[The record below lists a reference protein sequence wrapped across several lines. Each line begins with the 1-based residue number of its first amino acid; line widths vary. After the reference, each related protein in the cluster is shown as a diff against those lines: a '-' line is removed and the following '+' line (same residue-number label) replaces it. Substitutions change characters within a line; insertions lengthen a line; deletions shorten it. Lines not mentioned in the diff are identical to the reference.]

1 MGFITYVGFRK
12 LFSTTGQTKIRVS
25 GILGIWLG
33 TLVLNL
39 VTIDNLGVGVWSW
52 IAGGL
57 LIAVSTSID
66 VSQTLQAE
74 KNTKISK
81 QRTNSSQNDFP
92 IQIVVAAISAILV
105 IVTLVPSLNKSST
118 LYNLKS
124 SMGGFASEEFVSKLM
139 KEFRSNEN
147 DPQYLIQ
154 LGNLALQQNS
164 SDSALA
170 IIERVNEID
179 PRSYYGNLFPALTYE
194 ALEKRNLAIAS
205 RERLMT
211 LDPWNN
217 VNLIEL
223 IKNYL
228 SVGNKASAQEI
239 ATLIKRNYPGSQ
251 SDIDASAL
259 LVG

>member
-1 MGFITYVGFRK
+1 
-12 LFSTTGQTKIRVS
+12 
-25 GILGIWLG
+25 
-33 TLVLNL
+33 
-39 VTIDNLGVGVWSW
+39 
-52 IAGGL
+52 
-57 LIAVSTSID
+57 
-66 VSQTLQAE
+66 
-74 KNTKISK
+74 
-81 QRTNSSQNDFP
+81 
-92 IQIVVAAISAILV
+92 
-105 IVTLVPSLNKSST
+105 
-118 LYNLKS
+118 
-124 SMGGFASEEFVSKLM
+124 MGGFASEEYVSKLM

-179 PRSYYGNLFPALTYE
+179 SRSYYGNLFPALTYE
-194 ALEKRNLAIAS
+194 ALEKRNLAIAY

>member
-1 MGFITYVGFRK
+1 M
-12 LFSTTGQTKIRVS
+12 
-25 GILGIWLG
+25 
-33 TLVLNL
+33 
-39 VTIDNLGVGVWSW
+39 
-52 IAGGL
+52 A
-57 LIAVSTSID
+57 AV
-66 VSQTLQAE
+66 
-74 KNTKISK
+74 
-81 QRTNSSQNDFP
+81 
-92 IQIVVAAISAILV
+92 SAILV
-105 IVTLVPSLNKSST
+105 LATLVPSLNKSST

-124 SMGGFASEEFVSKLM
+124 SMGGFASEEYVSNLM
-139 KEFRSNEN
+139 KEFEANKN

-154 LGNLALQQNS
+154 LSDLALQQSS
-164 SDSALA
+164 SDSALE
-170 IIERVNEID
+170 IIERVNQID
-179 PRSYYGNLFPALTYE
+179 PRSYYGNLSPALTYE
-194 ALEKRNLAIAS
+194 ALEKRNLAIAY